1 MEQIILNTA
10 LKYVVAGLSREEKG
24 LLLEAL
30 LEGNGA
36 AEWDISEADAA
47 DGGRGDEKE
56 TAVPAA
62 VRGNPAV
69 ENVYR
74 YIWVQQQEYA
84 AKKKKMR
91 LLGAKGAAARQSAA
105 AGGKSPRNQQQ
116 LSFAMDKAEEREPG
130 GNLSFL
136 GGETAAESFV
146 GAQTAGGEK
155 NGRPPFSETPENIA
169 TDNKRGSG
177 GAAALERDVLKRKE
191 AKENIINKKNNLFFG
206 FWKKKS
212 GECRENRPC
221 AAGAVLPATNIPGGV
236 DTGSAAGGAG
246 AEGTGDCAAAL
257 SGDCAAAL
265 SGGGRG
271 AGAEGTGDCAA
282 ALSGG
287 GRGAGAEGAGDCAA
301 ALSGGGRGAGDVP
314 LSGEPGARGTEFAA
328 GQAKTLEP
336 VPVPVPHSMQMQ
348 TEASGSKKRRRQKSV
363 LPSAAEPPLFQPPT
377 VAAVQAFV
385 TEENLQVDA
394 GTFVDFY
401 DSHGWCV
408 GKTAIKNWKATAR
421 LWHRR
426 AVASSVSGGGGSAGI
441 SPSGRIF
448 DDEAY
453 WSELEARVG
462 RRG

>member
-116 LSFAMDKAEEREPG
+116 LSFVMDKAREREPG

-246 AEGTGDCAAAL
+246 AEGTGDCAV
-257 SGDCAAAL
+257 AL
-265 SGGGRG
+265 SGGGRS

-287 GRGAGAEGAGDCAA
+287 GRGV
-301 ALSGGGRGAGDVP
+301 GDVS

-336 VPVPVPHSMQMQ
+336 DPVPVPHSMQTPALAPVPHSMQMQ
-348 TEASGSKKRRRQKSV
+348 TETSGSKKRRRQKSV

>member
-116 LSFAMDKAEEREPG
+116 LSFVMDKAGEREPG

-136 GGETAAESFV
+136 GGETAAKSFV

-177 GAAALERDVLKRKE
+177 GTAVLERDVLKRKE

-206 FWKKKS
+206 FWKKES

-221 AAGAVLPATNIPGGV
+221 AAGAVLPATNIPEGV
-236 DTGSAAGGAG
+236 DTGSAAGGVG
-246 AEGTGDCAAAL
+246 AEGI
-257 SGDCAAAL
+257 GDCAAAL

-271 AGAEGTGDCAA
+271 V
-282 ALSGG
+282 
-287 GRGAGAEGAGDCAA
+287 
-301 ALSGGGRGAGDVP
+301 GDVP
-314 LSGEPGARGTEFAA
+314 LSGEPGVRGTEFAA

-336 VPVPVPHSMQMQ
+336 EPVPVPHSMQTPALAPVPHSMQMQ
-348 TEASGSKKRRRQKSV
+348 TETSGSKKRRRQKSV
-363 LPSAAEPPLFQPPT
+363 LPSAAETLLFQPPT

-441 SPSGRIF
+441 SPPGRIF

>member
-36 AEWDISEADAA
+36 AEWDISEAGAA

-116 LSFAMDKAEEREPG
+116 LSFAMDKAGEREPG
-130 GNLSFL
+130 GNLSFS

-169 TDNKRGSG
+169 TDNKRDSG
-177 GAAALERDVLKRKE
+177 GAAALEGDVLKRKE

-221 AAGAVLPATNIPGGV
+221 AAGAVLPATNIPGG
-236 DTGSAAGGAG
+236 
-246 AEGTGDCAAAL
+246 GTGDCAAAL
-257 SGDCAAAL
+257 SGGGRDAGAEGTGDCAAAL

-287 GRGAGAEGAGDCAA
+287 GRGAG
-301 ALSGGGRGAGDVP
+301 DVS

-336 VPVPVPHSMQMQ
+336 VPVPVPHSMQTPALAPVPHSMQ
-348 TEASGSKKRRRQKSV
+348 MQMETSGSKKRRRQKSV

-441 SPSGRIF
+441 SPPGRIF

>member
-36 AEWDISEADAA
+36 AEWNISEADAA

-62 VRGNPAV
+62 ARGNPAV

-116 LSFAMDKAEEREPG
+116 LSFAMDKAGEREHG

-136 GGETAAESFV
+136 GGETAAKSFV

-221 AAGAVLPATNIPGGV
+221 AAGAVLPATNIPEGV
-236 DTGSAAGGAG
+236 DTGSAAGGVG
-246 AEGTGDCAAAL
+246 AEGI
-257 SGDCAAAL
+257 GDCAAAL

-271 AGAEGTGDCAA
+271 IGAEGIGGCAA

-287 GRGAGAEGAGDCAA
+287 GRGI
-301 ALSGGGRGAGDVP
+301 GDVP

-348 TEASGSKKRRRQKSV
+348 TETSGSKKRRRQKSV

-426 AVASSVSGGGGSAGI
+426 AVASSVSGVGGSAGI